1 MGAVPDVIVN
11 GTQKYEMGVF
21 NRTPFWHRIG
31 AVWTPKDGQESD
43 ILALREAIKLA
54 NMNDLDYRLE
64 PAFVI
69 LNGEA
74 FEMPDRVATTRVNP
88 ADRSKRQYV
97 SNVGKQTHLFQVE
110 ELGEFAET
118 ILEIGAPDG
127 VQVEALFQMGDGKK
141 TVYVFRLPEGIN
153 VGTDKIVRYLLVV
166 DVYDGSGS
174 VIVKLVNIRVGC
186 ANTLALGLA
195 ERTVQITVPHRGLG
209 LKQRIQ
215 WARESLGISTKVDP
229 MFEERMNKLLDTFV
243 LEEKFEEI
251 VKAMVPD
258 VPVTSTD
265 RQKNTVIRKRTQIK
279 SVYDGPTIGEFRNT
293 AWGVLNALTE
303 AQQWAPGSQTSAL
316 SLAKRQAGVG
326 TTQFENKALA
336 TINAVLA

>member
-31 AVWTPKDGQESD
+31 AIWTPADGQESD
-43 ILALREAIKLA
+43 VLALREAIRLA
-54 NMNDLDYRLE
+54 NMNDLDYQTQ
-64 PAFVI
+64 PCFTVI
-69 LNGEA
+69 NDEA
-74 FEMPDRVATTRVNP
+74 VEVADSLAVTRVNP

-97 SNVGKQTHLFQVE
+97 STVGKQTHLFQIE

-127 VQVEALFQMGDGKK
+127 VEVEALFQMGGGKK
-141 TVYVFRLPEGIN
+141 TVYVFRLPDGIQ

-186 ANTLALGLA
+186 ANTLTLGLR

-215 WARESLGISTKVDP
+215 WAREGLGISTKVDP
-229 MFEERMNKLLDTFV
+229 MFEERMNALLDTFV
-243 LEEKFEEI
+243 LEEKFDEI

-258 VPVTSTD
+258 VPATSTD

-303 AQQWAPGSQTSAL
+303 AQQWAPGSQTSPL

-336 TINAVLA
+336 AIHAALA

>member
-1 MGAVPDVIVN
+1 MGAVPDVYVN
-11 GTQKYEMGVF
+11 GKERFEMGVF
-21 NRTPFWHRIG
+21 NKTPFWHNLG
-31 AVWTPKDGQESD
+31 AVWTPKVGEEQD
-43 ILALREAIKLA
+43 ILVLKEAIRLA
-54 NMNDLDYRLE
+54 NMNDLDYRTE
-64 PAFVI
+64 PAFVV

-74 FEMPDRVATTRVNP
+74 FELPDRVATTRVNP
-88 ADRSKRQYV
+88 ADRSKRQYI
-97 SNVGKQTHLFQVE
+97 SSVGKQTHLFQVE
-110 ELGEFAET
+110 ELGEFAQT
-118 ILEIGAPDG
+118 ILEIGAVDG
-127 VQVEALFQMGDGKK
+127 VEVEALLQMGDGAK
-141 TVYVFRLPEGIN
+141 TVYVFKLPDGIS
-153 VGTDKIVRYLLVV
+153 VGTDKIVRFLLVV

-209 LKQRIQ
+209 LQGRIH

-229 MFEERMNKLLDTFV
+229 MFEERMNRLLDTFV
-243 LEEKFEEI
+243 LEEKFDEI
-251 VKAMVPD
+251 VKTMYPD
-258 VPVTSTD
+258 APPTATD
-265 RQKNTVIRKRTQIK
+265 RAKNTPIRKRRQVQ
-279 SVYDGPTIGEFRNT
+279 SVYDGPTIGEVRNT